1 MRPLLVCRIG
11 HKFTMRTHVVYRKP
25 VIWLGGAIKSPPFS
39 EKARQW
45 TGRLLEMVQKGKR
58 LTLPDSRPMPSV
70 GERCHELR
78 VRDGDVD
85 WRVIYRIDPAA
96 ILVVD
101 VFNKTTQATP
111 KHVIQTCQ
119 WRLKRYDQRKRRAR

>member
-1 MRPLLVCRIG
+1 
-11 HKFTMRTHVVYRKP
+11 MRTTVVHRKP
-25 VIWLGGAIKSPPFS
+25 VVWLGGAIKSPPFS
-39 EKARQW
+39 PKARHW
-45 TGRLLEMVQKGKR
+45 AGRLLDMVQGGK
-58 LTLPDSRPMPSV
+58 LLPMPDSRPMPAV

-85 WRVIYRIDPAA
+85 WRVIYRIDPNA

-111 KHVIQTCQ
+111 KHTIQACQ